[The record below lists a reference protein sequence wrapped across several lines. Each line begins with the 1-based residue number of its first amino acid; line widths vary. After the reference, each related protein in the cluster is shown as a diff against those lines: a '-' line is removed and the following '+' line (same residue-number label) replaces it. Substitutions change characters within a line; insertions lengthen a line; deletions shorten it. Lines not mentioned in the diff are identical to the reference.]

1 MASRC
6 DPRSA
11 MALALCGAAAGLASA
26 RSAAWALGLLV
37 VWLAVGV
44 PGARRRAWRLLPLLS
59 GLSILVLLL
68 PWAPRAAGSAL
79 LRGAAT
85 SLAVAGATMA
95 AGGVALTSALAACG
109 APRTLVAFLLVLA
122 RHAAGMREEASRA
135 FRALALRG
143 GWDRWRGRPRAT
155 AALLVG
161 VLATALARAD
171 RTAEALAL
179 RGFEGRLPPLP
190 RFDFAGQTPH
200 LATATALLGLGLWEV
215 LSWSP

>member
-1 MASRC
+1 VATRC

-11 MALALCGAAAGLASA
+11 LALALCGGLAGMAGA
-26 RSAAWALGLLV
+26 RSAACALGLLV
-37 VWLAVGV
+37 LWLALAV
-44 PGARRRAWRLLPLLS
+44 PGAWRRAGRLLPLLS
-59 GLSILVLLL
+59 GLSMLVLLL

-85 SLAVAGATMA
+85 SLALAGATMA

-122 RHAAGMREEASRA
+122 RHASGMREESVRA

-161 VLATALARAD
+161 VLATALVRAD
-171 RTAEALAL
+171 RTADALAL

-190 RFDFAGQTPH
+190 RFDAAGQAPH
-200 LATATALLGLGLWEV
+200 LATAIALLGAGLWEV
-215 LSWSP
+215 WSWSP